1 MKSLGPKEWE
11 KCQVQGFWKLFAKE
25 CHPSVDL
32 RSLCSLRFHSFLF
45 IYSPVQTGLGFLI
58 VVGLLLV
65 VTILVQLKSD
75 SLLQSI
81 SKDQE
86 RKSIKELAFGFGM
99 TMIITLTSLILK
111 SAFSS
116 SESNSVLYRIIALLI
131 FTTYGSLPPLTAIRN
146 SDKMRQML
154 KNLVTFKFMKNS
166 VNPISICWKIILITL
181 FE

>member
-1 MKSLGPKEWE
+1 M
-11 KCQVQGFWKLFAKE
+11 
-25 CHPSVDL
+25 
-32 RSLCSLRFHSFLF
+32 
-45 IYSPVQTGLGFLI
+45 QTGLGFLI

-131 FTTYGSLPPLTAIRN
+131 FTTYGSLLPLTAIRN

-166 VNPISICWKIILITL
+166 VNPISIC
-181 FE
+181 